1 MTGNDG
7 GSGGQ
12 ADARGDTGETKGRGV
27 RHEGPVARDGRAAL
41 WDCGRRRAGRG
52 RNAVTRNVACELA
65 LIISY
70 PELNFPSG

>member
-7 GSGGQ
+7 GGGGQ
-12 ADARGDTGETKGRGV
+12 AGAGGDAGETKGHGV
-27 RHEGPVARDGRAAL
+27 RHERPVDGAAL
-41 WDCGRRRAGRG
+41 WDCGRRRAD
-52 RNAVTRNVACELA
+52 NAVTRNIRVACELA